1 MIKSQRLPDSSG
13 VRTTGIVIAVVF
25 VLYMAREILIPLSFA
40 ITLALILSPAVAR
53 LQKLGLGRVPSVAA
67 VMIVTIALGSGI
79 AWVIF
84 DQLVGVANELP
95 SYQQNID
102 SKLKAIHTPGKG
114 AFGRATASV
123 KELGRELSGVPA
135 ANAPVA
141 AGRPGGRGGVAQPAR
156 PLSVKVVEEP
166 ANELEY
172 VRDVIKPFL
181 GPI

>member
-13 VRTTGIVIAVVF
+13 VRTTGILIAVVF

-40 ITLALILSPAVAR
+40 ITLALVLSPAVAR

-67 VMIVTIALGSGI
+67 VMIVTIAAGSGI

-95 SYQQNID
+95 SYKQNID
-102 SKLKAIHTPGKG
+102 SKLKAMRAPGKG
-114 AFGRATASV
+114 AFGRAPASV
-123 KELGRELSGVPA
+123 QEWSRELPGVPA
-135 ANAPVA
+135 ATAGPA
-141 AGRPGGRGGVAQPAR
+141 AGRSGRGGVAQPAR
-156 PLSVKVVEEP
+156 PLSVQVVQEP

-172 VRDVIKPFL
+172 MRDVIKP
-181 GPI
+181 